1 MPMLPWGTDGASSS
15 GSMVP
20 DRSGALADIFITYL
34 EGAKMGPMLNE
45 CN

>member
-1 MPMLPWGTDGASSS
+1 MLPWGPDGASSS

-20 DRSGALADIFITYL
+20 DRSGALADIFLTYL
-34 EGAKMGPMLNE
+34 EATEMGVMLNE